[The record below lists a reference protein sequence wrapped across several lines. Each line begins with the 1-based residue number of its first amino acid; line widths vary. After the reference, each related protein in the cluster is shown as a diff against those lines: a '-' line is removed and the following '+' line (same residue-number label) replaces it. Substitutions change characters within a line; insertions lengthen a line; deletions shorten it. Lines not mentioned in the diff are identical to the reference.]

1 MRRVK
6 AEIKALTKQLHRNN
20 NYLESLQTKMKIYQE
35 LFVAGLISRSG
46 FREYMKHA
54 SEKIEMLDDEF
65 SELYSLLCSLEEQET
80 KTKKN
85 ESLS

>member
-1 MRRVK
+1 
-6 AEIKALTKQLHRNN
+6 
-20 NYLESLQTKMKIYQE
+20 MKIYQE

-46 FREYMKHA
+46 FREYMKHT

-80 KTKKN
+80 KTKKK
-85 ESLS
+85 